1 MSVQATN
8 YVFRA
13 CHFEDVTCRAVLG
26 ALAWRSKPETPH
38 LAYMRHVDLMEDSGL
53 RSENGLKAALRRLE
67 AAGEIRVVQVGGR
80 VAGFGAM
87 ACEYELVNVS
97 AWIEAGEP
105 DRHAWKV
112 SVCERKVSVY
122 DGKVSVCAGKVSDYA
137 KKRPLTDTH
146 RQDNKDTKKTPPPVA
161 SLPPAPQPTSPPK
174 KRRERKPHPVLRHD
188 LDDEAWLAHVKTLP
202 QYAHVNWDNLLER
215 CIAWCAKEGNGSPTR
230 MRLKVW
236 ADKQEKPLTIGTK
249 RKDEAAE
256 RRRRKMLEEELE
268 MKRAFAAAQEAA

>member
-26 ALAWRSKPETPH
+26 ALAWRSKAETPH
-38 LAYMRHVDLMEDSGL
+38 LVYMRHVDLMEDSGL

-87 ACEYELVNVS
+87 ACEYELVNIP

-122 DGKVSVCAGKVSDYA
+122 DEKVSVCDGKVSGYA
-137 KKRPLTDTH
+137 KKRPSTDTH
-146 RQDNKDTKKTPPPVA
+146 RQDNKNTNKTTPPVA
-161 SLPPAPQPTSPPK
+161 TLPPAPQSISLPK

-188 LDDEAWLAHVKTLP
+188 LDDEAWLDHVKTLP
-202 QYAHVNWDNLLER
+202 QYAHVNFDALLER
-215 CIAWCAKEGNGSPTR
+215 CIAWCAAKGEGAPSR
-230 MRLKVW
+230 MRLMKW
-236 ADKQEKPLTIGTK
+236 ADKEQKPLTIGA
-249 RKDEAAE
+249 RRRDDAAE
-256 RRRRKMLEEELE
+256 RRRRKMLEDELA
-268 MKRAFAAAQEAA
+268 MKAAFAAAKEAA